1 MDIDLELF
9 RIFDTVATVRSFSSA
24 AEELKISQPAVSQAV
39 RRMEEQLGARLFER
53 GHRGVSLTQE
63 GDTIYSYVHTALR
76 MIGTG
81 VERALERNALRD
93 THLRIAAGDSAA
105 KWYLAPLIREFASQY
120 PNVVIRVLAG
130 KTSDTLTLLQER
142 KADIGFVNMPISA
155 DGVIFEECFTL
166 HDVFIAGKEYE
177 NLKNRTVSLQELTT
191 YPLIML
197 DGSCRTRKWVDRH
210 FNAHGAMILSSLVL
224 SSQELMPEYVRSGLG
239 IACVVDEFSR
249 QTLSSG
255 DVFRVELEDP
265 VPERSLGICFRSDG
279 PLSPS
284 AERFIDLAKRRS

>member
-130 KTSDTLTLLQER
+130 KTADTLTLLQER

-249 QTLSSG
+249 QTLSSS

-265 VPERSLGICFRSDG
+265 VPERSLGICFRSDAQ
-279 PLSPS
+279 LSPS
-284 AERFIDLAKRRS
+284 AERFINLAKRRS